1 MGFLGSKIGENQAN
15 GLVRKKELTATFLK
29 NYIMSKMKP
38 EETEKREKRGVK
50 THGFSKFLIC
60 ACILL
65 STNVLANNVRFNS
78 KPSVSFNGDTVMISF
93 SLSWDHS
100 WRDDFNW
107 DAVWIFGKYTRGTI
121 NEWSHLKLLP
131 TGHRTP
137 AGFTFDLGNITSS
150 AAGGLFLMRSE
161 RGGGNVVSKNFT
173 IKTMRSNMDNITQ
186 EDVENN
192 RIFLTLSAVEMV
204 YIPYGAYYLGDGAT
218 ADRLGTGT
226 GEPIAISSEEAL
238 PIYKVGDDTLA
249 SSAITVPATF
259 PKGYKG
265 FYCMKYEVSQDEY
278 VSFLNT
284 LTRSQQQARIG
295 NNLDSLKVGEYV
307 FGSKSHPDHRNGICV
322 LSNDLS
328 KPAIFG
334 CNLNPAEPYFGE
346 DDGKCIACNYLTPA
360 DVLAYCDWAC
370 LRPMSEPEYEKAFRK
385 PYPQAAVAGEFVW
398 NSASGAISFTGASG
412 ISNSGKVN
420 EKPSSPQ
427 TNVNYNNA
435 AFGPLRS
442 ASFGTSST
450 TQTQAGATFWG
461 VMEMSG
467 NVAELCYSVDAGSNF
482 NTSDIYA
489 SHGNGEMADAVTA
502 WAATP
507 ASFIAKGGSFSSTTT
522 DELRISDR
530 SMAAVTDIRDA
541 GMGFRAVH
549 TFGSSSVNVNAGII
563 TVSVLNCTGLITVSD
578 SVGASVTWN
587 GAAVDVPVS
596 YVWYVKEGSATSWTL
611 IPDKVEADLVDY
623 IPTTAVSGAGGTVTF
638 KRKAVSAVG
647 ERESAEVTTAIP
659 NMAIVLTPASAKL
672 DPCGPGSVIASIPY
686 SPVPPVFTWT
696 TETGTKTGASYTPAY
711 TDFADGTL
719 TNRNVTIECLVEV
732 GICSN
737 KDTLTVAVS
746 PLVPRLSFSCGDEFT
761 DSRNGKIY
769 PTKQIG
775 TQCWMTKNMNIGEK
789 INGGVL
795 TSHQVAGIQKICNNN
810 DESNCTI
817 YGGLYNWAETI
828 NGENIGTGSAY
839 DATAYNRKCATDG
852 SGHTQGICP
861 NGWHVPSDAEFM
873 TLEIQLGMSSTT
885 ANTTGYRG
893 TDQGTKLKSIS
904 GWNGL
909 LGGYANVNGTF
920 GYFGTHGFWLS
931 STENSSLLAW
941 RRELYNGEARA
952 ARYADDKSS
961 GWSVRCLLN

>member
-1 MGFLGSKIGENQAN
+1 
-15 GLVRKKELTATFLK
+15 
-29 NYIMSKMKP
+29 
-38 EETEKREKRGVK
+38 
-50 THGFSKFLIC
+50 
-60 ACILL
+60 
-65 STNVLANNVRFNS
+65 
-78 KPSVSFNGDTVMISF
+78 MISF

-107 DAVWIFGKYTRGTI
+107 DAVWLFGKYSSSI
-121 NEWSHLKLLP
+121 DDNWHHLKLLP
-131 TGHRTP
+131 TGHRVP
-137 AGFTFDLGNITSS
+137 AGFTFDLGNISNSS
-150 AAGGLFLMRSE
+150 AGGIFLMRSE
-161 RGGGNVVSKNFT
+161 KGGGNVNSLQFT
-173 IKTMRSNMDNITQ
+173 IKALRTDMGEITQ
-186 EDVENN
+186 ADINYNEY
-192 RIFLTLSAVEMV
+192 FLSLSAIEMV

-226 GEPIAISSEEAL
+226 GEPIAVSSEEAL

-284 LTRSQQQARIG
+284 LTRSQQQERIG

-307 FGSKSHPDHRNGICV
+307 FGSKSQPDHRNGICV

-346 DDGKCIACNYLTPA
+346 DDGKCIACNYLTPS

-370 LRPMSEPEYEKAFRK
+370 LRPMSELEYEKACRK
-385 PYPQAAVAGEFVW
+385 PYPQQALGGEFVW
-398 NSASGAISFTGASG
+398 NSASGASSFTGASG

-461 VMEMSG
+461 LMEMSG

-489 SHGNGEMADAVTA
+489 SHGDGEIASSGASNISTSVWSDAA
-502 WAATP
+502 

-530 SMAAVTDIRDA
+530 SMAAVTDTRDA

-659 NMAIVLTPASAKL
+659 NLAIILNPASAKL
-672 DPCGPGSVIASIPY
+672 DACGPGSVIASIPY
-686 SPVPPVFTWT
+686 SPIPPVFTWT

-711 TDFADGTL
+711 TDFTDGTL

-746 PLVPRLSFSCGDEFT
+746 PLVPRLSFTCGNSFLDT
-761 DSRNGKIY
+761 RNSKSY
-769 PTKQIG
+769 KTVLIG
-775 TQCWMTKNMNIGEK
+775 TQCWMQKNINIGTRVES
-789 INGGVL
+789 
-795 TSHQVAGIQKICNNN
+795 TDYTTHQTAGIQKICYDN
-810 DESNCTI
+810 DENNCTT
-817 YGGLYNWAETI
+817 YGGLYSWTEAV
-828 NGENIGTGSAY
+828 NGEQTGTGNYYA
-839 DATAYNRKCATDG
+839 ATAYNRKCATDG

-861 NGWHVPSDAEFM
+861 DGWHVPSDAEFM
-873 TLEIQLGMSSTT
+873 TLETTLGMAESVL
-885 ANTTGYRG
+885 NNTGYRG

-909 LGGYANVNGTF
+909 LGGYRNASSGKSEYLGANGAW
-920 GYFGTHGFWLS
+920 WLS
-931 STENSSLLAW
+931 SESGSSNAWDRLL
-941 RRELYNGEARA
+941 
-952 ARYADDKSS
+952 SS
-961 GWSVRCLLN
+961 GVATARRLNDTKPWGFSVRCLLN